1 VDVELMLFPLHAV
14 LFPGGRLRLRVF
26 EPRYLRMVS
35 QCLREDVGFG
45 VVTIRGDGSEVGP
58 GADFHELGVR
68 ARVSDFDP
76 LKDGMLG
83 ITVTADRRIRILSS
97 AVESDGLVM
106 GRVRVLPEDA
116 PCRLPIDYQ
125 AAALLLRR
133 LLDQTS
139 ANPAASD
146 PCWADAGWVA
156 GRLTE
161 LLPLS
166 DGAKQD
172 ILLLDDPSQ
181 RMDVIFAVLQDQSLL

>member
-1 VDVELMLFPLHAV
+1 VDTELALFPLHTV

-35 QCLREDVGFG
+35 QCLREDLGFG
-45 VVTIRGDGSEVGP
+45 VMTIRGDGSEVGS
-58 GADFHELGVR
+58 GAHFHELGVR
-68 ARVSDFDP
+68 ARVCDFDP
-76 LKDGMLG
+76 LKGGMLG
-83 ITVTADRRIRILSS
+83 ITAIADRRIRALSS
-97 AVESDGLVM
+97 VVEPDGLVM
-106 GRVRVLPEDA
+106 GRVRVLPEEA
-116 PCRLPIDYQ
+116 RVRLPIDYQ

-133 LLDQTS
+133 LMDQTTV
-139 ANPAASD
+139 NPAASD

-181 RMDVIFAVLQDQSLL
+181 RMDVIFAVLQEQSLL